1 MMKKTLVTTAL
12 LALLGGAAPLA
23 LAQTAHDAQHD
34 AQHDAHNGGASAAVQ
49 APLAEGTVKKI
60 DKPAGKLTI
69 AHGPLE
75 ALSMPPMTMA
85 FRAAEP
91 ALLDQVKVGDRI
103 RFAVER
109 VGGVL
114 TVTLLEPAQ

>member
-1 MMKKTLVTTAL
+1 MNKTLITTAL
-12 LALLGGAAPLA
+12 LLALGGGAPLA
-23 LAQTAHDAQHD
+23 FAQAD
-34 AQHDAHNGGASAAVQ
+34 HDAHHGGASAPAAAE

-75 ALSMPPMTMA
+75 ALNMPPMTMV

-91 ALLDQVKVGDRI
+91 GLLDQVKVGDKI
-103 RFAVER
+103 RFAVTR
-109 VGGVL
+109 VGGAL
-114 TVTLLEPAQ
+114 TVTAIEPAQ